1 MRLAVLLTTTVLAAP
16 AVASA
21 QPVTTETQMA
31 PIAYPTTRDDGTVD
45 TLFGQQIRDPYRWLE
60 NDVRTDTNVRD
71 WVTAENAVTDS
82 YLATL
87 PGRDIFKARLKQ
99 LFDYERFGTPQKQ
112 GGRYFYSHND
122 GLQNQSALMVRDTL
136 DGPGRVLIDPNAWS
150 KDGATALA
158 ETAIS
163 HDGKRIAYGVQDGGT
178 DWRTV
183 KVLDVDSGQVL
194 DDTLEWVKFSG
205 LDWDKPGQGFFYS
218 RYPAPADGTK
228 FQGLNENQQVYYHRV
243 GTPQSADRLVYAT
256 PDQPKLNHGASVSD
270 DGHWLYVISSSGTDD
285 RYEVQLID
293 LTSPKWTPHTL
304 VKGFENNWTPIGNE
318 GTTHYF
324 VTNKDAPRLRI
335 VTLDSMKANP
345 VPVEV
350 VPESEATLEGALI
363 KAGTLIASYLA
374 DAKTE
379 VRTFGLNG
387 APKATVP
394 LPGIGTAG
402 GFGGDPDDPET
413 FFSFTSFTVPGR
425 VYRYDVNTGQATVW
439 AEPKVAFDP
448 EAYETEQRFFQSKD
462 GTRVPMFVVKKKGQT
477 GPAPT
482 LLYGYGGFNISLTP
496 SFSVT
501 RLAWLEQGGV
511 VAVAN
516 LRGGGEYGKAWHDAG
531 RLANKQNV
539 FDDFIGAGEALVAA
553 GITRPEQLAIQG
565 GSNGG
570 LLVGAVVNQRPDLFA
585 AALPAVG
592 VMDMLRFDRFTA
604 GRYWVDD
611 YGYPNKEADFR
622 VLRAYSPYHNIA
634 SGKKYPAILVTTA
647 DTDDRVV
654 PGHSFKYTAAL
665 QAADLGDK
673 PHLIRIETRAG
684 HGSGKP
690 IDKTI
695 EETADLWAFAA
706 KWTGMEVEPIRTK
719 GTTQASG
726 AGMTQQ
732 QVATGTF
739 DVKLAPMGEAGAA
752 VAGMSIDKTFHGDL
766 TGTSVGQML
775 AVRTPVENS
784 AGYVAMERVT
794 GSLGGRTGSF
804 ALQHSGSMDKGTQS
818 LSVTVV
824 PDSGTEGLQG
834 LTGTMDIKVDGG
846 RHDYTF
852 RYSLPGSS

>member
-1 MRLAVLLTTTVLAAP
+1 MRLSSFAALLGTAVALSSATSAKAPSDMSAAP
-16 AVASA
+16 LSYPVA
-21 QPVTTETQMA
+21 
-31 PIAYPTTRDDGTVD
+31 RDDGTVD
-45 TLFGQQIRDPYRWLE
+45 TLFGEQVRDPYRWLE
-60 NDVRTDTNVRD
+60 NDVRSDPAVRG
-71 WVTAENAVTDS
+71 WVTAENKVTDA
-82 YLATL
+82 YLASL
-87 PGRDIFKARLKQ
+87 PGRDVFKARLKQ
-99 LFDYERFGTPQKQ
+99 LFDYDRFGTPQKH
-112 GGRYFYSHND
+112 GGRYFYSFND
-122 GLQNQSALMVRDTL
+122 GLQNQSVLMVRDSL
-136 DGPGRVLIDPNAWS
+136 DGTGRVLLDPNTWS

-183 KVLDVDSGQVL
+183 KVLDVDSGRVL
-194 DDTLEWVKFSG
+194 DDTIEWVKFSG
-205 LDWDKPGQGFFYS
+205 LDWDRAGEGVFYS
-218 RYPAPADGTK
+218 RYPKPAEGAK
-228 FQGLNENQQVYYHRV
+228 FQGLNKDQTVYHHRV
-243 GTPQSADRLVYAT
+243 GKPQSADRLVYAT
-256 PDQPKLNHGASVSD
+256 PDRPELNHGASVSD
-270 DGHWLYVISSSGTDD
+270 DGRWLYVTSSSGTDD
-285 RYEVQLID
+285 RYEITLVD
-293 LTSPKWTPHTL
+293 LTSTDWAPRTL
-304 VKGFENNWTPIGNE
+304 IRGFENNWTPVGNV
-318 GTTHYF
+318 GTVHYF

-335 VTLDSMKANP
+335 VSLDSAQANP
-345 VPVEV
+345 QPVEIV
-350 VPESEATLEGALI
+350 GESAATLEGASI

-379 VRTFGLNG
+379 VRTFALDGT
-387 APKATVP
+387 PKGTVA

-425 VYRYDVNTGQATVW
+425 VYRYDVATGEATVW

-448 EAYETEQRFFQSKD
+448 DAYDTEQRFYASKD
-462 GTRVPMFVVKKKGQT
+462 GTKVPMFVVRKKGQT

-496 SFSVT
+496 AFSVT

-553 GITRPEQLAIQG
+553 GITTPEQLAIQG

-611 YGYPNKEADFR
+611 YGYPDREADFR
-622 VLRAYSPYHNIA
+622 TLRAYSPYHNIA
-634 SGKKYPAILVTTA
+634 AGKDYPAILVTTA

-665 QAADLGDK
+665 QAADVGDK

-706 KWTGMEVEPIRTK
+706 KWTGMEVE
-719 GTTQASG
+719 
-726 AGMTQQ
+726 
-732 QVATGTF
+732 
-739 DVKLAPMGEAGAA
+739 AP
-752 VAGMSIDKTFHGDL
+752 S
-766 TGTSVGQML
+766 Q
-775 AVRTPVENS
+775 
-784 AGYVAMERVT
+784 
-794 GSLGGRTGSF
+794 
-804 ALQHSGSMDKGTQS
+804 
-818 LSVTVV
+818 
-824 PDSGTEGLQG
+824 
-834 LTGTMDIKVDGG
+834 
-846 RHDYTF
+846 
-852 RYSLPGSS
+852 